1 MSHPYMLLYVADYLS
16 DTAHLNC
23 EESGAYMALIMHYWR
38 TGGLPDDD
46 ERLARIVK
54 LPLMRWQCVRIALVP
69 LFASEWRHKRIDKE
83 LAKAS
88 EKSAKAKISA
98 TKRWKHKRKLD
109 DALAMRT
116 QCVGNANAESLSP
129 ANEPLKYKGKLDDAL
144 AMRTQCVGN
153 AMRSSIKEEKK
164 ERKEGRLIDTNVS
177 IVNEPENGP
186 VDAHG
191 AEKQKALREALK
203 SFGEQWN
210 ELACAFRLPTI
221 DEIKSGSTRE
231 RQALARLREDP
242 ECPQKLIARVRGSP
256 YLRGEVN
263 GFHCGFDW
271 IIKPSNFQKIMEGN
285 YEDRKRVK

>member
-1 MSHPYMLLYVADYLS
+1 MTTRGWPESSNYPSCDGNAFASLWFRSLHRNGGTNGSTKSWQKHPKSLPKPKYRPLS
-16 DTAHLNC
+16 VGNIR
-23 EESGAYMALIMHYWR
+23 ENWM
-38 TGGLPDDD
+38 
-46 ERLARIVK
+46 
-54 LPLMRWQCVRIALVP
+54 MRWQCER
-69 LFASEWRHKRIDKE
+69 
-83 LAKAS
+83 
-88 EKSAKAKISA
+88 
-98 TKRWKHKRKLD
+98 
-109 DALAMRT
+109 
-116 QCVGNANAESLSP
+116 N
-129 ANEPLKYKGKLDDAL
+129 AL

>member
-98 TKRWKHKRKLD
+98 TKRWKH
-109 DALAMRT
+109 
-116 QCVGNANAESLSP
+116 
-129 ANEPLKYKGKLDDAL
+129 KGKLDDAL